1 MILSIC
7 PVWANGAIRGNDM
20 ARPMTIEELLGTGEV
35 NRGNVHRFIK
45 RQIKHRR
52 VHKIAE
58 FFSMIARHQDR
69 SLNKLVDGI
78 ERLPEW
84 TDFVLDMREEASF
97 RKLEETNYLPAVRFE
112 VSYPRRLFPGQEAT
126 MMAHVYAPAFFAHHV
141 GKNPKR
147 MTIKP
152 KIQGVEFC
160 PKSRTFAWN
169 QDSRKVSFQMK
180 IYSRQPHFKLDRPRP
195 GRISFFME
203 SVAVGEAGLQI
214 FLASG
219 EGENELLRRPA
230 KLIADPYKGVFASY
244 AVEDRTEVENM
255 IEAVDD
261 VLGLDYIY
269 TGKARRGKNWREELG
284 EMFKRSD
291 IFQLFWT
298 PNAQTSEKVKREWS
312 QALQCKKNCLI
323 RPVYWIK
330 PLRHYAPPRE
340 LRRLPFTYMD
350 M

>member
-1 MILSIC
+1 
-7 PVWANGAIRGNDM
+7 M
-20 ARPMTIEELLGTGEV
+20 ARALTIDELLGTGTV
-35 NRGNVHRFIK
+35 DRVKVHRFVK
-45 RQIKHRR
+45 RQIKGRR
-52 VHKIAE
+52 VDKIAE
-58 FFSMIARHQDR
+58 FFSRIARHEDR

-78 ERLPEW
+78 ERMPEW

-97 RKLEETNYLPAVRFE
+97 RKLEGVNHQPGVRFE
-112 VSYPRRLFPGQEAT
+112 VSYPRRLYPGQEAT
-126 MMAHVYAPAFFAHHV
+126 MMVHVYAPEFFSHHEEK
-141 GKNPKR
+141 GPKR

-152 KIQGVEFC
+152 KIQGVEFW
-160 PKSRTFAWN
+160 PRSKTFQWN

-195 GRISFFME
+195 GRMSFFME

-219 EGENELLRRPA
+219 EGESELLRKPA

-244 AVEDRTEVENM
+244 AVEDRDEVDAL

-261 VLGLDYIY
+261 VLGLDYVY
-269 TGKARRGKNWREELG
+269 TGKSRRGKNWREELE

-291 IFQLFWT
+291 VFQLFWT
-298 PNAQTSEKVKREWS
+298 PNAKKSDKVKWEWTR
-312 QALQCKKNCLI
+312 ALECKKNCLI

-330 PLRHYAPPRE
+330 PLRRYAPPQE

-350 M
+350 T